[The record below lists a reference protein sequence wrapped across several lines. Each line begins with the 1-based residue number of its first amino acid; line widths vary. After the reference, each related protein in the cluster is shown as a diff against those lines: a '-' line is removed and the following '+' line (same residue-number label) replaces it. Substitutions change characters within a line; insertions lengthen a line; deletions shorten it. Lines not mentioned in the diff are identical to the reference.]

1 LASASAKYAGEVP
14 DLILLRHGQSAWND
28 LNLFTGWTDVDLT
41 AKGEDEA
48 LVAGQLLAA
57 EADLDLRVLHTSVL
71 TRAIRTAEI
80 ALHAAG
86 RSWLPVRRNWRLNE
100 RHYGDLTGKDK
111 KETAD
116 QFGLDQVKL
125 WRRSY
130 DVPPPPLPD
139 GDPRSS
145 LGDPRYRDVPAEFI
159 PATECLKDV
168 VARVTPYFADTI
180 VEDLRSEAVRGGAVI
195 VVAHGNS
202 IRALRMVLQNIP
214 EDEIAVLEIP
224 TGIPYRITLDD
235 GLNILNADYLGDPA
249 AAAAAA
255 EAVARQ
261 AGWLQGCGTSFV
273 GADSHHVLDVRDP
286 GDAVTHRVGACGL
299 HDRVDERFDQ
309 FIRADNL
316 HADLVHEVELV
327 LFASVDLNVTA
338 GVAESS
344 SLRNGH
350 AGDADLLDGGLH
362 LVKFERL
369 DDCGDELHCL
379 SLDVV
384 GVKVAG

>member
-1 LASASAKYAGEVP
+1 MGIARHSPSKPCQRYARYAGSVP
-14 DLILLRHGQSAWND
+14 DLILVRHGQSAWNE

-41 AKGEDEA
+41 AQGEAEA
-48 LVAGQLLAA
+48 RSAGELLAL

-80 ALHAAG
+80 ALYAAG

-116 QFGLDQVKL
+116 QFGIEQVKL

-130 DVPPPPLPD
+130 DVPPPPLPE
-139 GDPRSS
+139 GDSRSN
-145 LGDPRYRDVPAEFI
+145 LTDPRYRDVPPEFI

-168 VARVTPYFADTI
+168 VARVTPYFADVI
-180 VEDLRSEAVRGGAVI
+180 VEDLRSEAVRGGAVV

-214 EDEIAVLEIP
+214 EDEIAELEIP
-224 TGIPYRITLDD
+224 TGIPYRVTLDD
-235 GLNILNADYLGDPA
+235 GLNILAADYLGDAA

-261 AGWLQGCGTSFV
+261 AG
-273 GADSHHVLDVRDP
+273 
-286 GDAVTHRVGACGL
+286 
-299 HDRVDERFDQ
+299 
-309 FIRADNL
+309 
-316 HADLVHEVELV
+316 
-327 LFASVDLNVTA
+327 
-338 GVAESS
+338 
-344 SLRNGH
+344 
-350 AGDADLLDGGLH
+350 
-362 LVKFERL
+362 
-369 DDCGDELHCL
+369 
-379 SLDVV
+379 
-384 GVKVAG
+384 